1 MRLAFGDF
9 DMTPSVA
16 ALPLIATMSLRPSSL
31 TRRIFRKT
39 RPLRHWIGDGD
50 KN

>member
-16 ALPLIATMSLRPSSL
+16 ALLLIATMSFATGFTDSPNLS
-31 TRRIFRKT
+31 
-39 RPLRHWIGDGD
+39 
-50 KN
+50 